1 MNNPTALHQL
11 GRFIFL
17 FQHTEAALT
26 ELLALM
32 AGVDDEFIRILVN
45 DLEYAQRVKTTGVL
59 FARFLD
65 IRRGSYEKEK
75 GEFRALLVELL
86 KLGERRNEIVH
97 SKYSMWINVEGEHGL
112 MRENSV
118 LRASKGVREESEEE
132 LLPEAFELDCGR
144 LSMALQILERFRLQ
158 IIEWHYPDEP
168 A

>member
-1 MNNPTALHQL
+1 MNSPTALHQL

-32 AGVDDEFIRILVN
+32 VGTDDEFIRILVN
-45 DLEYAQRVKTTGVL
+45 DLEYNQRVKTTGVL
-59 FARFLD
+59 FVRFLD
-65 IRRGSYEKEK
+65 IRRGSYETEK
-75 GEFRALLVELL
+75 GEFRALIVELL

-97 SKYSMWINVEGEHGL
+97 SKYSIWTNVDGASGL
-112 MRENSV
+112 IRENSV
-118 LRASKGVREESEEE
+118 LRASKGIREESEEE

-144 LSMALQILERFRLQ
+144 LSIALQSLERFRLQ
-158 IIEWHYPDEP
+158 VIQWRYPDEP